1 MSYVLGV
8 DGGNSKTLAVIADTD
23 GNIVAHGRGGNGN
36 WQGPGVARAREEVW
50 RSIEAALSQA
60 NIATTAI
67 EAAYFGMAG
76 ADRAADFEMVRQ
88 VLTPI
93 APWPRWAFENDATI
107 ALRAAAPD
115 GIGIAAICGSGTNVV
130 GFNDAG
136 EKVQIGGFGFEF
148 GDSAGAAHI
157 GVMAMRHAWRAM
169 EGRGPATSL
178 VQGLKAHLGLNNL
191 MDVLDGYYSDRP
203 IVWWELAPL
212 VFAAAEEGDKVAQGI
227 LVEVGEELALAVNVA
242 WGKLFSDRQR
252 TVPVVA
258 GGSVFQRP
266 QYPLLLNTFTECVQ
280 RQHPNARVIRL
291 KIAPVLGAVFAA
303 LELLGQEVT
312 PELAQAYRQSWLT
325 CESNEEG
332 LVL

>member
-1 MSYVLGV
+1 M
-8 DGGNSKTLAVIADTD
+8 AVIADTQ

-36 WQGPGVARAREEVW
+36 WQGPGVARAREEVSK
-50 RSIEAALSQA
+50 SIGVALSGA
-60 NIATTAI
+60 NIASTEIA
-67 EAAYFGMAG
+67 AAYFGMAG

-88 VLTPI
+88 VLNPI
-93 APWPRWAFENDATI
+93 SPWPQWAFENDATI

-130 GFNDAG
+130 GFNGAG
-136 EKVQIGGFGFEF
+136 HRVQIGGFGFQF

-157 GVMAMRHAWRAM
+157 GAMAMRHAWRAM

-178 VQGLKAHLGLNNL
+178 VERLTAHFGLNDL

-212 VFAAAEEGDKVAQGI
+212 VFAAAEEGDKVAQDI
-227 LVEVGEELALAVNVA
+227 LVEVGEELALAVNAA
-242 WGKLFSDRQR
+242 WGKLFTDRQR
-252 TVPVVA
+252 AIPVVA

-266 QYPLLLNTFTECVQ
+266 QYPLLLDTFTGRVRREHQ
-280 RQHPNARVIRL
+280 NARVIRL

-303 LELLGQEVT
+303 LDLLGHEVT
-312 PELAQAYRQSWLT
+312 PELAQAYQQSWLAF
-325 CESNEEG
+325 EPSHEG
-332 LVL
+332 GSGL

>member
-1 MSYVLGV
+1 M
-8 DGGNSKTLAVIADTD
+8 AVIADMQ
-23 GNIVAHGRGGNGN
+23 GHVVAHGRGGNGN
-36 WQGPGVARAREEVW
+36 WQGPGVERARQEVL
-50 RSIEAALSQA
+50 RSIEAALGKA
-60 NIATTAI
+60 GIATTEI
-67 EAAYFGMAG
+67 KAAYFGMAG
-76 ADRAADFEMVRQ
+76 ADRAADFEKVRQ
-88 VLTPI
+88 VLNPI

-115 GIGIAAICGSGTNVV
+115 GVGIAAICGSGTNVV

-178 VQGLKAHLGLNNL
+178 VQGLKAHLGLNDL
-191 MDVLDGYYSDRP
+191 MDVLDGYYTDRP

-212 VFAAAEEGDKVAQGI
+212 VFAAAEDGDKVAQGI

-242 WGKLFSDRQR
+242 WDKLFNGQR
-252 TVPVVA
+252 AIPVVA

-266 QYPLLLNTFTECVQ
+266 QYPLLLDTFTGRVQ
-280 RQHPNARVIRL
+280 REHPNARVIRL
-291 KIAPVLGAVFAA
+291 QTAPVLGAVFAA
-303 LELLGQEVT
+303 LDLLGHSVT
-312 PELAQAYRQSWLT
+312 PELAQAYQQSWLALAS
-325 CESNEEG
+325 SNEG
-332 LVL
+332 GSL